1 MEDTTSWSEAL
12 IGATAVVAVFGFLI
26 VAVWQFAASW
36 RARIS
41 VAREEGYRKM
51 TEEVVAAQ
59 RQTTQALE
67 QMAAEL
73 AGLRARTTE
82 VERML
87 KEVG

>member
-12 IGATAVVAVFGFLI
+12 IGATAVIALFAFLA
-26 VAVWQFAASW
+26 VAVWQLAISW
-36 RARIS
+36 RARAS
-41 VAREEGYRKM
+41 VAREEAYRKM
-51 TEEVVAAQ
+51 AEDVVAAQ
-59 RQTTQALE
+59 RETTQALE
-67 QMAAEL
+67 QMTAEL

>member
-1 MEDTTSWSEAL
+1 MEDTTSWSEAV
-12 IGATAVVAVFGFLI
+12 IGATAVAGFFGLLI
-26 VAVWQFAASW
+26 VAVWQLAASW

-41 VAREEGYRKM
+41 VAREEAYRKM
-51 TEEVVAAQ
+51 AEEVVAAQ

-67 QMAAEL
+67 QMATEL